1 MPQADP
7 SRELARLEAMARSAG
22 VPVYQLL
29 GGPTRTKVRVL
40 TPLKTASPD
49 ELKKMWDAGAR
60 AFAVPLPARGPARRF
75 VSDVV
80 ARMESLRRA
89 AGDGSDFVL
98 ICNAALTP
106 AQAGQ
111 VARALE
117 SFHLLWLDEPCPLQY
132 FDALKKIAD
141 ETVTPLG
148 FGGSLA
154 EMQQLLASNVAGIL
168 RPDIDRLGVSNV
180 RKIAALAE
188 SYYVAVAP
196 KASSDA
202 LAIQV
207 AASLANFFIHESAA
221 LPLQDGYLAVRP

>member
-1 MPQADP
+1 
-7 SRELARLEAMARSAG
+7 MARSAG

-40 TPLKTASPD
+40 TPLKTADPD
-49 ELKKMWDAGAR
+49 EVKRSWDAGAR
-60 AFAVPLPARGPARRF
+60 AFAVPLPPRGPARRF

-80 ARMESLRRA
+80 ARMEALRRA
-89 AGDGSDFVL
+89 SGDGGDFVL
-98 ICNAALTP
+98 TCNAALTP
-106 AQAGQ
+106 AQSGQ

-117 SFHLLWLDEPCPLQY
+117 SFHLLWMDEPCPLQY
-132 FDALKKIAD
+132 FDALKKIAG

-154 EMQQLLASNVAGIL
+154 EMQQLLASGIAGIL

-196 KASSDA
+196 KANSDA
-202 LAIQV
+202 LCIQV
-207 AASLANFFIHESAA
+207 AASLANFFVFESPT
-221 LPLQDGYLAVRP
+221 LPLQDGYLAVKP